1 METLTG
7 QTLLN
12 RYFLRELVG
21 SGGMADVYLAW
32 DQLRNAKM
40 AVKVLRRD
48 LGTNSRFFD
57 RFANEAEIL
66 RKLEHPNIVRLFEF
80 EQDGQVA
87 FIVMQ
92 WVEGSNLRQV
102 LTNSRQPLSLEDC
115 SRVLG
120 AVCSAL
126 HYAHENKIYHCDIK
140 PANIMLDIKG
150 NTFDTLLTDFGVAQL
165 AETSGGGGTPTYMA
179 PEQFTNETIDARTD
193 VYALGVTLFEVLTG
207 GTTPYRGLAPSS
219 EGSTT
224 RERIAWE
231 HLNSRPP
238 SLLAI
243 NPKYSPALEKVIL
256 TAMQKQP
263 DKRFSSALSFYD
275 AFEKARS
282 TLPKGAG
289 NGVPDYRSIL
299 SRLSSTATTFAT
311 TALNKLSENS
321 QQSAVQHG
329 TQGDLQNHH
338 TPSLTQRKQT
348 QTSGLQVIGRGAY
361 LYCRAGLWAGQRI
374 PVPLGE
380 TSIGRG
386 SQAQIKLQDGTVSR
400 KHASLIRTNRAVYIR
415 DDGSSFGT
423 FVNGRRIY
431 APILL
436 KERDV
441 IQIGA
446 QQVFEYM
453 KA

>member
-1 METLTG
+1 MATLAG
-7 QTLLN
+7 QTLLG

-57 RFANEAEIL
+57 RFANEADIL
-66 RKLEHPNIVRLFEF
+66 RKLEHPNIVRLFEY
-80 EQDGQVA
+80 EQDDGIA

-102 LTNSRQPLSLEDC
+102 LTNSHQPLSLADS
-115 SRVLG
+115 SRVLES
-120 AVCSAL
+120 VCSAL

-150 NTFDTLLTDFGVAQL
+150 NTFDTLLADFGVAQL
-165 AETSGGGGTPTYMA
+165 ADTSGGGGTPTYMA
-179 PEQFTNETIDARTD
+179 PEQFTGDPIDARTD

-224 RERIAWE
+224 KERIAWE
-231 HLNSRPP
+231 HLNCQPP

-243 NPKYSPALEKVIL
+243 NPNYSPAMEKVIL

-263 DKRFSSALSFYD
+263 DKRFPSALSFYD
-275 AFEKARS
+275 AYEKARS
-282 TLPKGAG
+282 TLPKGTISG
-289 NGVPDYRSIL
+289 GSDYKSLL
-299 SRLSSTATTFAT
+299 SRLSSSATTIANV
-311 TALNKLSENS
+311 ALDKLSES
-321 QQSAVQHG
+321 VQQATVRRE
-329 TQGDLQNHH
+329 TQGNAQKQS
-338 TPSLTQRKQT
+338 TPPPTQRKEKQS
-348 QTSGLQVIGRGAY
+348 SGLQVIGRGSY
-361 LYCRAGLWAGQRI
+361 LFCRAGLWTGQRI

-400 KHASLIRTNRAVYIR
+400 RHASLIRTSRAVYIR
-415 DDGSSFGT
+415 DDGSSYGT

-431 APILL
+431 APTLL

-446 QQVFEYM
+446 QQVFEYV
-453 KA
+453 KG

>member
-7 QTLLN
+7 RTLLG

-21 SGGMADVYLAW
+21 SGGMADVYSAW
-32 DQLRNAKM
+32 DQQRNTKM

-48 LGTNSRFFD
+48 LSSNARFFD
-57 RFANEAEIL
+57 RFANEADIL

-80 EQDGQVA
+80 EQEGQIA

-92 WVEGSNLRQV
+92 WVDGSNLRQV
-102 LTNSRQPLSLEDC
+102 LTNSRQPLSLDDC
-115 SRVLG
+115 SKVFE

-126 HYAHENKIYHCDIK
+126 HYAHENRIYHCDIK

-165 AETSGGGGTPTYMA
+165 AETTGGGGTPAYMA
-179 PEQFTNETIDARTD
+179 PEQFTGDAIDARTD
-193 VYALGVTLFEVLTG
+193 VYALGVTLFELLTG
-207 GTTPYRGLAPSS
+207 GITPYRGLAPSS

-224 RERIAWE
+224 KERIAWE
-231 HLNSRPP
+231 HLNSQPP

-243 NPKYSPALEKVIL
+243 NPNYSPAMEKVIL

-263 DKRFSSALSFYD
+263 DKRFPSALSFYD
-275 AFEKARS
+275 AFEKARAS
-282 TLPKGAG
+282 SPRGTTSVGS
-289 NGVPDYRSIL
+289 DYRSIL
-299 SRLSSTATTFAT
+299 SRISNSASNFAT
-311 TALNKLSENS
+311 MALNKLSENNQPS
-321 QQSAVQHG
+321 TIRRD
-329 TQGDLQNHH
+329 TQGNAQSQH
-338 TPSLTQRKQT
+338 TPPNIPRKET
-348 QTSGLQVIGRGAY
+348 QTSGLQVIGRGSY
-361 LYCRAGLWAGQRI
+361 LYCRAGLWAGHKI

-386 SQAQIKLQDGTVSR
+386 TQAQIKLQDGTVSR

-415 DDGSSFGT
+415 DDGSTFGT
-423 FVNGRRIY
+423 FVNGRRIS
-431 APILL
+431 APTQL
-436 KERDV
+436 KEHDV

-446 QQVFEYM
+446 QLVFEYV
-453 KA
+453 KG